1 MALEFSVVT
10 YGNGDILREVFN
22 AIAATMNSDSV
33 YSTLIHLA
41 IGLAGVWTM
50 LDLIHKRN
58 LTVLVRW
65 FALYYLAFYVVFF
78 PKATVNIIDRVA
90 QGKVY
95 TVDNVPL
102 GLAALAS
109 YTSVIGD
116 SLTQLT
122 EQNFSLPDDLR
133 YGQTGMVMASSLVT
147 AASTFQITDP
157 VFENNLQ
164 DFINQ
169 CVFYDLLLNK
179 YSAQDLLT
187 TSNIWQFVTQNA
199 SPARAFMYN
208 NTVVTCKDGVAS
220 LAHDWQTAI
229 EQAEERYGAR
239 LFPNQANAKTQLLQY
254 LPISYNFL
262 TNLSEDASSLMQQ
275 NMMANALQNG
285 ILGWG
290 ARSKAPAALESYAFN
305 KSQQQNRIGNRTIGD
320 MAAYWLPLLKN
331 IFEGILYGSFVFVF
345 VMLLFPFGLVVLRN
359 YAYSLLWV
367 QLWAPLYAIINL
379 FVNFYAQYH
388 SLGAT
393 ILSGGSN
400 ALTLSTL
407 SGLAQVNADMSGL
420 AGYLSL
426 SVPLLV
432 TGIVAGMHRVLAHAA
447 QYVGGSLQ
455 SSSTSS
461 AGEAAS
467 GNFSLANTHFSTHQ
481 AHNTSANHFDTT
493 ARTFSGMI
501 TSQMPGGSTLSM
513 AADGS
518 AIMNNQSAI
527 SNLGTTIKL
536 ASSIRATAMQQAD
549 SSYSAALSHQQAYSD
564 AMSEA
569 ERGVLELSLQ
579 QGISQSHGQSFVTSN
594 SASATQALSQVVQQ
608 SNRVTDGKSNSDTA
622 SRGHTTT
629 IGAQASVGAGL
640 PGVSPVQASIS
651 ASGGISESWAGTHA
665 EQKSHSTSQELSH
678 NASYSQN
685 VDNVMRA
692 VSEGS
697 YRASTEQGE
706 RLLHNISLSLER
718 AHQEQVS
725 ANSQFQQAQTYR
737 EVASVAEENM
747 TTIDSNATQEFMGQL
762 QHSGQSMRA
771 IEQTMVNH
779 PQQAQAMADQFV
791 QTKTQ
796 EYLAHFHQQEAS
808 TPAKVAQEF
817 KENNQSLSVEKQHN
831 NPIAAYQSNQEKIT
845 EKADKS
851 GLASNISTDKISAG
865 NTMTHPVNT
874 VSEKAVNKK

>member
-1 MALEFSVVT
+1 MSIELSIIT

-22 AIAATMNSDSV
+22 AIAAAMNSDSA

-41 IGLAGVWTM
+41 IGIAGAWAM
-50 LDLIHKRN
+50 LDLVGKRS

-78 PKATVNIIDRVA
+78 PKATVNIIDRVV

-95 TVDNVPL
+95 AVDNVPL
-102 GLAALAS
+102 GLAVLAS

-133 YGQTGMVMASSLVT
+133 YGQTGMVMASNLVT

-179 YSAQDLLT
+179 YSAQDLLST
-187 TSNIWQFVTQNA
+187 NNIWQFVTQNA

-208 NTVVTCKDGVAS
+208 HTVVTCKDGVGS
-220 LAHDWQTAI
+220 LVKDWQTAI

-239 LFPNQANAKTQLLQY
+239 LFPNQTNAKAQLLQY
-254 LPISYNFL
+254 LPVSYDFL

-285 ILGWG
+285 VIGWA

-305 KSQQQNRIGNRTIGD
+305 KAQQQNRIGNRTIGD

-367 QLWAPLYAIINL
+367 QLWAPLYAIINM

-388 SLGAT
+388 SLGAAT
-393 ILSGGSN
+393 LSEGTQG
-400 ALTLSTL
+400 LTLSTI
-407 SGLAQVNADMSGL
+407 SGLAQVNADMSSL

-432 TGIVAGMHRVLAHAA
+432 TGIVGGMHRALAHAA
-447 QYVGGSLQ
+447 QYVGGSVQ
-455 SSSTSS
+455 SSATSS

-467 GNFSLANTHFSTHQ
+467 GNFSLANTHFSTHN
-481 AHNTSANHFDTT
+481 ANNTSANHFDTT

-501 TSQMPGGSTLSM
+501 TSQMPGGSMLSITP
-513 AADGS
+513 DGS
-518 AIMNNQSAI
+518 TVMNNQSAI
-527 SNLGTTIKL
+527 SNLGTTINL
-536 ASSIRATAMQQAD
+536 ASSIRSTAMQQAD
-549 SSYSAALSHQQAYSD
+549 TAYSTALSHQQAYSE
-564 AMSEA
+564 AISEA
-569 ERGVLELSLQ
+569 ERGVKELSIQ
-579 QGISQSHGQSFVTSN
+579 QGISESHSQSFVTSD
-594 SASATQALSQVVQQ
+594 STSATQALSQMVQQ
-608 SNRVTDGKSNSDTA
+608 SNRVTDSNSQSKT
-622 SRGHTTT
+622 SSQGHTTT
-629 IGAQASVGAGL
+629 IGAQGSVGVGL
-640 PGVSPVQASIS
+640 PGALPIKASAS
-651 ASGGISESWAGTHA
+651 VSGGISQSWTSGSAKQQSHA
-665 EQKSHSTSQELSH
+665 DSQELSH

-685 VDNVMRA
+685 MDHVMRA

-697 YRASTEQGE
+697 FRASTEEGE
-706 RLLHNISLSLER
+706 RLLHNISSSMER
-718 AHQEQVS
+718 AHQEQES
-725 ANSQFQQAQTYR
+725 ASLQFQQAQSYR
-737 EVASVAEENM
+737 EVASMSQEKADN
-747 TTIDSNATQEFMGQL
+747 INSNATQAFMEQL
-762 QHSGQSMRA
+762 QHSGHSSREV
-771 IEQTMVNH
+771 EQTMVKH
-779 PQQAQAMADQFV
+779 PEQAQAMADQFV
-791 QTKTQ
+791 QAKTQ
-796 EYLAHFHQQEAS
+796 EYLNHVPQPTH
-808 TPAKVAQEF
+808 
-817 KENNQSLSVEKQHN
+817 L
-831 NPIAAYQSNQEKIT
+831 NQEKMNKDQGVQNQSSNTLHPQHNETAEKST
-845 EKADKS
+845 E
-851 GLASNISTDKISAG
+851 
-865 NTMTHPVNT
+865 P
-874 VSEKAVNKK
+874 

>member
-1 MALEFSVVT
+1 MAIELSVVT

-22 AIAATMNSDSV
+22 AIAAAMNTDSA

-41 IGLAGVWTM
+41 IGIAGAWAM
-50 LDLIHKRN
+50 LDLVGKRS

-78 PKATVNIIDRVA
+78 PKATVNIVDRVA

-95 TVDNVPL
+95 AVDNVPL
-102 GLAALAS
+102 GLAVLAS

-122 EQNFSLPDDLR
+122 EQNFSLPDDLH

-157 VFENNLQ
+157 VFEDNLQ

-169 CVFYDLLLNK
+169 CVFYDILLNK

-187 TSNIWQFVTQNA
+187 TPNIWQFVTQNA

-208 NTVVTCKDGVAS
+208 HTVVTCKDGVGS
-220 LAHDWQTAI
+220 LAKDWQTAI

-239 LFPNQANAKTQLLQY
+239 LFPNQTNAKAQLLQY
-254 LPISYNFL
+254 LPVSYDFL

-305 KSQQQNRIGNRTIGD
+305 KAQQQNRISNRTIGD

-331 IFEGILYGSFVFVF
+331 IFEGILYGSFIFVF

-379 FVNFYAQYH
+379 FMNFYAQYH
-388 SLGAT
+388 SLGAAT
-393 ILSGGSN
+393 LPGNTQG
-400 ALTLSTL
+400 LTLSTV
-407 SGLAQVNADMSGL
+407 SGLAQVNADMSSL

-432 TGIVAGMHRVLAHAA
+432 TGIVGGMHRMLSHAA
-447 QYVGGSLQ
+447 QYVGGALQ
-455 SSSTSS
+455 SSASAS

-467 GNFSLANTHFSTHQ
+467 GNFSLANTHFSTHN

-501 TSQMPGGSTLSM
+501 TSQMPGGSMLSITP
-513 AADGS
+513 DGS
-518 AIMNNQSAI
+518 AVMNNQGAI
-527 SNLGTTIKL
+527 SNLGTTVNL
-536 ASSIRATAMQQAD
+536 ASSIRSTAMQQSD
-549 SSYSAALSHQQAYSD
+549 SAYSTALSHQQAYSE
-564 AMSEA
+564 AISEA
-569 ERGVLELSLQ
+569 ERGVQELSVQ
-579 QGISQSHGQSFVTSN
+579 QGISESHSQSFVTSD
-594 SASATQALSQVVQQ
+594 SASATQALSQMVQQ
-608 SNRVTDGKSNSDTA
+608 SNRVTDSNSQSKTSSQSHTA
-622 SRGHTTT
+622 T
-629 IGAQASVGAGL
+629 IGAQGSVGVGL
-640 PGVSPVQASIS
+640 PGALPIKAS
-651 ASGGISESWAGTHA
+651 ASVSGGVSQSWTGSQAKQQSHA
-665 EQKSHSTSQELSH
+665 DSQELSG

-685 VDNVMRA
+685 MDHVLRA

-697 YRASTEQGE
+697 FRASTEEGE
-706 RLLHNISLSLER
+706 RLLHNISSSMER
-718 AHQEQVS
+718 AHQEQQS
-725 ANSQFQQAQTYR
+725 ASLQFQQAQSYR
-737 EVASVAEENM
+737 EVASMSQEKADN
-747 TTIDSNATQEFMGQL
+747 INSNATQAFMEQL
-762 QHSGQSMRA
+762 QHSGHSNRDVEE
-771 IEQTMVNH
+771 IMVRH
-779 PQQAQAMADQFV
+779 PAQAQAMADQFV
-791 QTKTQ
+791 QAKTQ
-796 EYLAHFHQQEAS
+796 EYLSNFHQQS
-808 TPAKVAQEF
+808 
-817 KENNQSLSVEKQHN
+817 H
-831 NPIAAYQSNQEKIT
+831 
-845 EKADKS
+845 
-851 GLASNISTDKISAG
+851 STDGK
-865 NTMTHPVNT
+865 M
-874 VSEKAVNKK
+874 NKDHIVQNPSSDAQDSK

>member
-22 AIAATMNSDSV
+22 AIAVTMNNNSV

-41 IGLAGVWTM
+41 IGLTGVWSM
-50 LDLIHKRN
+50 LDLIQKRN
-58 LTVLVRW
+58 LIVLVRW

-95 TVDNVPL
+95 VVDNVPL
-102 GLAALAS
+102 GLASLAS

-133 YGQTGMVMASSLVT
+133 YSQTGMVMASNLVT

-164 DFINQ
+164 DFISQ

-179 YSAQDLLT
+179 YSAQDLLAT
-187 TSNIWQFVTQNA
+187 TNIWQFVTQNA

-208 NTVVTCKDGVAS
+208 HTVVTCKDGVSS
-220 LAHDWQTAI
+220 LAKDWQTAI

-239 LFPNQANAKTQLLQY
+239 LFPNQINAKTQLLQY
-254 LPISYNFL
+254 LPVSYDFL
-262 TNLSEDASSLMQQ
+262 TNLSEDASNLMQQ

-285 ILGWG
+285 TVGWS

-305 KSQQQNRIGNRTIGD
+305 KAQQQNRIGNRTVGD

-345 VMLLFPFGLVVLRN
+345 LMLLFPFGFSVLRN

-367 QLWAPLYAIINL
+367 QLWAPLYAILNL
-379 FVNFYAQYH
+379 YVNFYAQYH

-393 ILSGGSN
+393 TVGSGAQG
-400 ALTLSTL
+400 LTLSSI

-426 SVPLLV
+426 SVPLIAS
-432 TGIVAGMHRVLAHAA
+432 GIVTGMHRILSHVA
-447 QYVGGSLQ
+447 QYVGGAVQ
-455 SSSTSS
+455 SSATAN

-467 GNFSLANTHFSTHQ
+467 GNFSLANTHFSTHS

-501 TSQMPGGSTLSM
+501 TSQMPGGSMLSV

-518 AIMNNQSAI
+518 VIMNNQSAI

-536 ASSIRATAMQQAD
+536 ASAIRSTALQQAD
-549 SSYSAALSHQQAYSD
+549 SSYSAALSHQQAYSE

-569 ERGVLELSLQ
+569 ERGVQELSLQ
-579 QGISQSHGQSFVTSN
+579 QGISESRGQSFVTSN
-594 SASATQALSQVVQQ
+594 SASAAQALSQVVQQ
-608 SNRVTDGKSNSDTA
+608 SNRVGDSNNNSDTN
-622 SRGHTTT
+622 SRGHTATV
-629 IGAQASVGAGL
+629 GAQAGVGAGL
-640 PGVSPVQASIS
+640 PGVSPIKASIS
-651 ASGGISESWAGTHA
+651 ARGDISESWSGTHA
-665 EQKSHSTSQELSH
+665 EQKSHSTSQELNH

-685 VDNVMRA
+685 VDSVMRA

-697 YRASTEQGE
+697 YRASTEEGE
-706 RLLHNISLSLER
+706 RVLHNISTSLER

-725 ANSQFQQAQTYR
+725 ANSQFQQAQSYR
-737 EVASVAEENM
+737 EVASVAQEKAES
-747 TTIDSNATQEFMGQL
+747 IDSNATQEFMGQL
-762 QHSGQSMRA
+762 QHSRQSMRA
-771 IEQTMVNH
+771 VSRQWLIIHNRRKRWQINLYNLKRRNIWRIFSSRKRQH
-779 PQQAQAMADQFV
+779 RS
-791 QTKTQ
+791 KW
-796 EYLAHFHQQEAS
+796 H
-808 TPAKVAQEF
+808 KNIR
-817 KENNQSLSVEKQHN
+817 KIINLSVLRN
-831 NPIAAYQSNQEKIT
+831 
-845 EKADKS
+845 
-851 GLASNISTDKISAG
+851 STIIQLQLI
-865 NTMTHPVNT
+865 NLI
-874 VSEKAVNKK
+874 NKR